1 MLELLL
7 VLVIIGVIA
16 ALAVPRFSNIEDRT
30 RYTATWSQ
38 YGRFEA
44 ALNLYRSV
52 WHDYPT
58 DVLHGSPPGG
68 MSTFIRSRSW
78 QREPPIGGVWDWNNR
93 RNGAGVTNPDWNVL
107 GPNIAITQS
116 PFPAA
121 LGVRMNLL
129 DAIADDNSQ
138 TTGKL
143 RRVNTRFL
151 CMFLEE

>member
-16 ALAVPRFSNIEDRT
+16 ALAVPRFSNIQDRT

-44 ALNLYRSV
+44 ALNLYRSI

-58 DVLHGSPPGG
+58 DVFHGSPPGG
-68 MSTFIRSRSW
+68 MSTFIRARSW
-78 QREPPIGGVWDWNNR
+78 RAEPPIGGVWDWNNR
-93 RNGAGVTNPDWNVL
+93 RNGAGVLNPDWSVL
-107 GPNIAITQS
+107 GPNIAITQL
-116 PFPAA
+116 PLPVALAA
-121 LGVRMNLL
+121 RMNIL
-129 DAIADDNSQ
+129 DAMVDDGIQ

-143 RRVNTRFL
+143 RRANSRFL
-151 CMFLEE
+151 CLFMEE